1 MQHISRFIKEHVD
14 GVKILLII
22 FILSLLSLFFYMQ
35 KLDRNVVHYYSYKK
49 SIEKLHLY
57 DQKFE
62 NIFMRSYRYLDN
74 DKITKISM
82 QFDRE
87 LIELKKNKLISIL
100 GKDISLI
107 LDEIVTGY
115 QRKTDLIESFKT
127 LNARIT
133 SSVFFLYELKEE
145 SQSGDGTNTQI
156 DGLLGEILFKIGQ
169 VFLDTDLGTLHIERD
184 LFSLNLHRVVDK
196 RLDYFYRHSIQF
208 LSDVKLLKKVLKE
221 NKALDLDASINKMDV
236 VLEKEFQNNK
246 NNEDIIAYIFFA
258 LSVFLLLLLLNT
270 YLKVLKNRKE
280 VFYLAYHDTL
290 TGLPNRTEFERSIFE
305 HINSK
310 NNLTKAFSVIFI
322 DLDRFKIINDTLG
335 HNIGDE
341 MLIVLARRISRVVG
355 DGNLLARIGGDEF
368 VSILETDDRDEV
380 DIMVAQIASVI
391 RDTIYI
397 GEYSLNTTASIGIA
411 RYPEDGLDKST
422 LIKHA
427 DSAMY
432 HAKDIGR
439 DTYAFYTKQLSV
451 EIERRLEL
459 EQELISALTKRE
471 FTLFFQPQY
480 RLATGKICGAEAL
493 IRWNSP
499 ALGNVSPEEF
509 ISVTEDT
516 GMIVE
521 LGYYIF
527 REACTAYMKWKE
539 SGVYLDLIAINIS
552 SVQLRQ
558 PDAFMKFRKIIDE
571 TGIDANNIE
580 IELTERY
587 IMEYTTEKLTI
598 LDDLRSLGCRISIDD
613 FGTGYS
619 SMSYLKSLEIDTI
632 KIDKSFILDLPGN
645 QHDAEVSKAIIV
657 LSQSLGYEVIAEGI
671 ENIEQENLLKE
682 FNCDMGQG
690 YFFAKPMDSEG
701 LVKFYHEKNKK
712 LN

>member
-1 MQHISRFIKEHVD
+1 MTEISRFIKKHVD
-14 GVKILLII
+14 GVMVLLIV
-22 FILSLLSLFFYMQ
+22 FVFTLSLLFLYMQ
-35 KLDRNVVHYYSYKK
+35 KIDSNMIKYYSYKK
-49 SIEKLHLY
+49 SIEKLHVY

-74 DKITKISM
+74 DKITNLSM

-87 LIELKKNKLISIL
+87 LIELKKNELTTML
-100 GKDISLI
+100 GNDVSLI
-107 LDEIVTGY
+107 LDEIILGY
-115 QRKTDLIESFKT
+115 QKKTDLIESFKT

-133 SSVFFLYELKEE
+133 SSVFFLYELKKETE
-145 SQSGDGTNTQI
+145 RGECKNIQI
-156 DGLLGEILFKIGQ
+156 DGLLGEILFKVGQ
-169 VFLDTDLGTLHIERD
+169 VFLDTDLETLNIERD
-184 LFSLNLHRVVDK
+184 LTSLDLHRIIDED
-196 RLDYFYRHSIQF
+196 LDYFYRHTMQF
-208 LSDVKLLKKVLKE
+208 LSDVKLLKKILKE
-221 NKALDLDASINKMDV
+221 DQALELDTIINKMDI

-246 NNEDIIAYIFFA
+246 NKEDTIAYIFFIF
-258 LSVFLLLLLLNT
+258 SVFLLLLLVNT
-270 YLKVLKNRKE
+270 YLKVVKNRKE
-280 VFYLAYHDTL
+280 VYYLAYHDTL
-290 TGLPNRTEFERSIFE
+290 TGLPNRTEFERSISE
-305 HINSK
+305 HISRK
-310 NNLTKAFSVIFI
+310 GDLAKAFSVIFI

-335 HNIGDE
+335 HHIGDE
-341 MLIVLARRISRVVG
+341 MLIVLAKRISKILG
-355 DGNLLARIGGDEF
+355 KDDLLARIGGDEF
-368 VSILETDDRDEV
+368 VAILETNDKNVLDV
-380 DIMVAQIASVI
+380 IVAQISSVI
-391 RDTIYI
+391 RDTIHI

-422 LIKHA
+422 LLKHA

-439 DTYAFYTKQLSV
+439 DTYAFYAKQLSV
-451 EIERRLEL
+451 DIERRLAL
-459 EQELISALTKRE
+459 EQELITALKKRE
-471 FTLFFQPQY
+471 FTLCFQPQY
-480 RLATGKICGAEAL
+480 RLETGKISGAEAL

-499 ALGNVSPEEF
+499 VLGNVPPEEF
-509 ISVTEDT
+509 ISVAEET
-516 GMIVE
+516 GLIVE
-521 LGYYIF
+521 LGYYVF

-558 PDAFMKFRKIIDE
+558 PDAFKHFKKIIDE
-571 TGIDANNIE
+571 TGIDANHIE

-671 ENIEQENLLKE
+671 ENVEQENLLKE
-682 FNCDMGQG
+682 YNCDMGQG
-690 YFFAKPMDSEG
+690 YFFAKPMKSED
-701 LVKFYHEKNKK
+701 LVIFYKQKLKK
-712 LN
+712 

>member
-1 MQHISRFIKEHVD
+1 MQRISRFIREHVD
-14 GVKILLII
+14 GVRILLTI
-22 FILSLLSLFFYMQ
+22 FLLSLSFLFFYMQ
-35 KLDRNVVHYYSYKK
+35 KIDSNIVNYYSYKK
-49 SIEKLHLY
+49 SIEKLHVY

-74 DKITKISM
+74 DNITKISM

-87 LIELKKNKLISIL
+87 LIDLKKNKLISIL
-100 GKDISLI
+100 SKDISFI
-107 LDEIVTGY
+107 LDEIIVGY
-115 QRKTDLIESFKT
+115 QKKTELIESFKT

-133 SSVFFLYELKEE
+133 SSVFFLYELKKENENKDSVNIQIEE
-145 SQSGDGTNTQI
+145 
-156 DGLLGEILFKIGQ
+156 LLGGIIYKIGQ
-169 VFLDTDLGTLHIERD
+169 VFLDTDLETLDFDRD
-184 LFSLNLHRVVDK
+184 LLSLSLHRGVDK
-196 RLDYFYRHSIQF
+196 RVDYFYRHSIQF
-208 LSDVKLLKKVLKE
+208 LSDVKLLKKVINE
-221 NKALDLDASINKMDV
+221 NKELDLEAIINKMDV

-246 NNEDIIAYIFFA
+246 NKEDIITYIFFV
-258 LSVFLLLLLLNT
+258 LSVFILLLLLNT
-270 YLKVLKNRKE
+270 YLKVVKNRKE

-290 TGLPNRTEFERSIFE
+290 TGLPNRTEFERSISE

-310 NNLTKAFSVIFI
+310 YNLTKAFSVIFI

-335 HNIGDE
+335 HNVGDE
-341 MLIVLARRISRVVG
+341 MLIILAKRISNMLG
-355 DGNLLARIGGDEF
+355 EGTLLARIGGDEF
-368 VSILETDDRDEV
+368 VAILETDDRDEV

-422 LIKHA
+422 LLKHA

-451 EIERRLEL
+451 DIERRLEL
-459 EQELISALTKRE
+459 EQELVSALKKRE

-480 RLATGKICGAEAL
+480 RLITGKISGAEAL
-493 IRWNSP
+493 IRWNNS
-499 ALGNVSPEEF
+499 ALGEVSPEEF
-509 ISVTEDT
+509 ISVAEDT
-516 GMIVE
+516 GLIVE

-527 REACTAYMKWKE
+527 REACSAYMKWKE
-539 SGVYLDLIAINIS
+539 SGLYLDLIAINIS

-558 PDAFMKFRKIIDE
+558 PDAFMQFKKIIED
-571 TGIDANNIE
+571 TGMDANNIE

-671 ENIEQENLLKE
+671 ENIEQETLLKE

-690 YFFAKPMDSEG
+690 FFFAKPMDSET
-701 LVKFYHEKNKK
+701 LVKFYHEKNKR

>member
-1 MQHISRFIKEHVD
+1 MSSISRFVKNHLD
-14 GVKILLII
+14 GVTVLLVV
-22 FILSLLSLFFYMQ
+22 FVFTLSLLLLYMQ
-35 KLDRNVVHYYSYKK
+35 KIENNMVNYYSYKK
-49 SIEKLHLY
+49 SIEKLHVY

-62 NIFMRSYRYLDN
+62 NIFMRSYRHLDN
-74 DKITKISM
+74 DKITKISN

-87 LIELKKNKLISIL
+87 LIDLKKNELTNML
-100 GKDISLI
+100 GEDVSLI
-107 LDEIVTGY
+107 LDEIIIGF
-115 QRKTDLIESFKT
+115 QKKTELIESFKT

-133 SSVFFLYELKEE
+133 SSVFFLYELKKETANSE
-145 SQSGDGTNTQI
+145 SKNMHI

-169 VFLDTDLGTLHIERD
+169 VFLDTDLEILHIEID
-184 LFSLNLHRVVDK
+184 LKSLKLHRTVNENI
-196 RLDYFYRHSIQF
+196 DYFYRHTIQF
-208 LSDVKLLKKVLKE
+208 LFDVRLLKKILKKDE
-221 NKALDLDASINKMDV
+221 ALNLDAIINKMDV
-236 VLEKEFQNNK
+236 VLEKEFQDNK
-246 NNEDIIAYIFFA
+246 NKEDIITYIFFIF
-258 LSVFLLLLLLNT
+258 SVFLLLLLLNT

-290 TGLPNRTEFERSIFE
+290 TGLPNRTEFERSISE
-305 HINSK
+305 HIRGKGNVLK
-310 NNLTKAFSVIFI
+310 EFSVIFI

-335 HNIGDE
+335 HHIGDE
-341 MLIVLARRISRVVG
+341 MLIVLAKRIDSVLTEG
-355 DGNLLARIGGDEF
+355 DMLARIGGDEF
-368 VSILETDDRDEV
+368 VAILKTDDKNVV
-380 DIMVAQIASVI
+380 DVTVSKIASVI
-391 RDTIYI
+391 RDTMHI

-422 LIKHA
+422 LLKHA

-432 HAKDIGR
+432 HAKDSGR
-439 DTYAFYTKQLSV
+439 DRYAFYTKQLSV
-451 EIERRLEL
+451 DIERRLEL
-459 EQELISALTKRE
+459 EQELITALKKKE

-480 RLATGKICGAEAL
+480 RLLTGKISGAEAL

-499 ALGNVSPEEF
+499 VLGSVSPEEF
-509 ISVTEDT
+509 ISVAEDT
-516 GMIVE
+516 GMIVDV
-521 LGYYIF
+521 GYYVF
-527 REACTAYMKWKE
+527 REACNAYMRWKE

-552 SVQLRQ
+552 AVQLRQ
-558 PDAFMKFRKIIDE
+558 PDAFTQFKKIIEE

-598 LDDLRSLGCRISIDD
+598 LGDLRNLGCRISIDD

-645 QHDAEVSKAIIV
+645 QHDSEVSKAIIV

-682 FNCDMGQG
+682 YNCDMGQG
-690 YFFAKPMDSEG
+690 YFFAKPMSDERFIE
-701 LVKFYHEKNKK
+701 FYHQKNKN

>member
-1 MQHISRFIKEHVD
+1 MTQISRFIKEHVD
-14 GVKILLII
+14 AVTVLLIV
-22 FILSLLSLFFYMQ
+22 FVFTLSLLFIYTQ
-35 KLDRNVVHYYSYKK
+35 KIESNMVNYYSYKK
-49 SIEKLHLY
+49 SIEKLHVY

-74 DKITKISM
+74 DKITKLSM

-87 LIELKKNKLISIL
+87 LIDLKKNKLTTML
-100 GKDISLI
+100 GEDVSLI
-107 LDEIVTGY
+107 LDDIITGY
-115 QRKTDLIESFKT
+115 QKKTELIESFKT

-133 SSVFFLYELKEE
+133 SSVFFLYELKKETESEE
-145 SQSGDGTNTQI
+145 CKNIQI
-156 DGLLGEILFKIGQ
+156 EGLLGEILFKVGQ
-169 VFLDTDLGTLHIERD
+169 VFLDTDLETLDIERD
-184 LFSLNLHRVVDK
+184 LTSLDLHRIVDENI
-196 RLDYFYRHSIQF
+196 DYFYRHALQF
-208 LSDVKLLKKVLKE
+208 LSDVKLLKKILEEDKTL
-221 NKALDLDASINKMDV
+221 NLDTIINKMDV

-246 NNEDIIAYIFFA
+246 NKEDIITYIFFA

-270 YLKVLKNRKE
+270 YLKVIKNRKE
-280 VFYLAYHDTL
+280 VSYLAYHDTL
-290 TGLPNRTEFERSIFE
+290 TGFPNRTEFERSISE
-305 HINSK
+305 HINRK
-310 NNLTKAFSVIFI
+310 GDLTKVFSVIFI

-335 HNIGDE
+335 HHIGDE
-341 MLIVLARRISRVVG
+341 MLIVLAKRISQVLAE
-355 DGNLLARIGGDEF
+355 DELLARLGGDEF
-368 VSILETDDRDEV
+368 VAILETNDINVV
-380 DIMVAQIASVI
+380 DVTVAQIASVI
-391 RDTIYI
+391 RDTIHI

-422 LIKHA
+422 LLKHA

-432 HAKDIGR
+432 HAKDMGR
-439 DTYAFYTKQLSV
+439 DTYAFYTRQLSV
-451 EIERRLEL
+451 DIERRLEL
-459 EQELISALTKRE
+459 EQELITALKKKE
-471 FTLFFQPQY
+471 FTLCFQPQY
-480 RLATGKICGAEAL
+480 RLSTGKISGAEAL
-493 IRWNSP
+493 IRWNSSS
-499 ALGNVSPEEF
+499 LGNVSPEEF
-509 ISVTEDT
+509 ISVAEDT

-521 LGYYIF
+521 LGYYVF
-527 REACTAYMKWKE
+527 REACTAYMRWKE

-552 SVQLRQ
+552 AVQLRQ
-558 PDAFMKFRKIIDE
+558 ADAYMQFKKIIDE
-571 TGIDANNIE
+571 TGIDANHIE

-682 FNCDMGQG
+682 YNCDMGQG
-690 YFFAKPMDSEG
+690 FFFAKPMNSDKF
-701 LVKFYHEKNKK
+701 VAFYHQQNKK
-712 LN
+712 SN

>member
-1 MQHISRFIKEHVD
+1 MTQISRSIKKHVD
-14 GVKILLII
+14 GVSVLLIV
-22 FILSLLSLFFYMQ
+22 FVFTLSLLFLYMQ
-35 KLDRNVVHYYSYKK
+35 KIDSNMIKYYSYKK
-49 SIEKLHLY
+49 SIEKLHVY

-62 NIFMRSYRYLDN
+62 NIFIRSYRYLDN
-74 DKITKISM
+74 DKITNLSM

-87 LIELKKNKLISIL
+87 LIALKKNELTTIL
-100 GKDISLI
+100 GNNVSLI
-107 LDEIVTGY
+107 LDEIIIGY
-115 QRKTDLIESFKT
+115 QKKTELIESFKT

-133 SSVFFLYELKEE
+133 SSVFFLYELKKETE
-145 SQSGDGTNTQI
+145 SGESENVQI
-156 DGLLGEILFKIGQ
+156 DGLLGEILFKVGQ
-169 VFLDTDLGTLHIERD
+169 VFLDTDLETLNIERD
-184 LFSLNLHRVVDK
+184 LTSLDPHRIIDEDI
-196 RLDYFYRHSIQF
+196 DYFYRHTMQF
-208 LSDVKLLKKVLKE
+208 LSDVKLLKKILKE
-221 NKALDLDASINKMDV
+221 DQALELDAIINKMDI

-246 NNEDIIAYIFFA
+246 NKEDIITNIFFIF
-258 LSVFLLLLLLNT
+258 SVFLLLLLVNT
-270 YLKVLKNRKE
+270 YLKVVKNRKE
-280 VFYLAYHDTL
+280 VYYLAYHDTL

-305 HINSK
+305 HISRDND
-310 NNLTKAFSVIFI
+310 LAKAFSVVFI

-335 HNIGDE
+335 HHIGDE
-341 MLIVLARRISRVVG
+341 MLIVLAKRISKILG
-355 DGNLLARIGGDEF
+355 KDDLLARIGGDEF
-368 VSILETDDRDEV
+368 VAILETNDKNILDF
-380 DIMVAQIASVI
+380 IVAQISSVI
-391 RDTIYI
+391 RDTIHI

-422 LIKHA
+422 LLKHA

-439 DTYAFYTKQLSV
+439 DTYAFYAKQLSV
-451 EIERRLEL
+451 DIERRLAL
-459 EQELISALTKRE
+459 EQELITALKKRE
-471 FTLFFQPQY
+471 FTLCFQPQY
-480 RLATGKICGAEAL
+480 RLATGKISGAEAL

-499 ALGNVSPEEF
+499 ILGNVSPEEF
-509 ISVTEDT
+509 IPVAEET
-516 GMIVE
+516 GLIVE
-521 LGYYIF
+521 LGYSVF

-558 PDAFMKFRKIIDE
+558 PDAYMQFKKIIDE
-571 TGIDANNIE
+571 TGIDANHIE

-587 IMEYTTEKLTI
+587 IMEYTIEKLTI

-645 QHDAEVSKAIIV
+645 HHDAEVSKAIIV

-682 FNCDMGQG
+682 YHCDMGQG
-690 YFFAKPMDSEG
+690 YFFAKPMKSED
-701 LVKFYHEKNKK
+701 LVIFYKQKLKK
-712 LN
+712 

>member
-1 MQHISRFIKEHVD
+1 MTQISRSIKKHVD
-14 GVKILLII
+14 GVTALLLI
-22 FILSLLSLFFYMQ
+22 FVFTLSLLFLYMQ
-35 KLDRNVVHYYSYKK
+35 KIDSNMIKYYSYKK
-49 SIEKLHLY
+49 SIEKLHVY

-74 DKITKISM
+74 DKITKLSM

-87 LIELKKNKLISIL
+87 LIDLKKNELTTML
-100 GKDISLI
+100 GNNVSLI
-107 LDEIVTGY
+107 LDEIITGY
-115 QRKTDLIESFKT
+115 QEKTELIESFKT

-133 SSVFFLYELKEE
+133 SSVFFLYELKKETE
-145 SQSGDGTNTQI
+145 KGDRKNIQI
-156 DGLLGEILFKIGQ
+156 EGLLGEILFKIGQ
-169 VFLDTDLGTLHIERD
+169 VFLDTDLETLDIERD
-184 LFSLNLHRVVDK
+184 LVSLNLHRIADEN
-196 RLDYFYRHSIQF
+196 LDYFYRHGIQF
-208 LSDVKLLKKVLKE
+208 LADVKLLKKILKE
-221 NKALDLDASINKMDV
+221 DQALGLDAIINKMDI

-246 NNEDIIAYIFFA
+246 NKEDIIAYALFIF
-258 LSVFLLLLLLNT
+258 SVFLLLFLLHT
-270 YLKVLKNRKE
+270 YLKVVKNRKE
-280 VFYLAYHDTL
+280 VYYLAYHDTL
-290 TGLPNRTEFERSIFE
+290 TGLPNRTEFERSISE
-305 HINSK
+305 HISRK
-310 NNLTKAFSVIFI
+310 GDLAKAFAVIFI

-335 HNIGDE
+335 HHIGDE
-341 MLIVLARRISRVVG
+341 MLIVLAKRITGVVEKG
-355 DGNLLARIGGDEF
+355 DLLARIGGDEF
-368 VSILETDDRDEV
+368 VAILETDDKNVV
-380 DIMVAQIASVI
+380 DITVAQIASVI
-391 RDTIYI
+391 RDTMHI

-422 LIKHA
+422 LLKHA

-432 HAKDIGR
+432 HAKDMGR

-451 EIERRLEL
+451 DIKRRLEL
-459 EQELISALTKRE
+459 EQQLITALKKKE
-471 FTLFFQPQY
+471 FTLCFQPQY
-480 RLATGKICGAEAL
+480 RLSTGKISGAEAL

-499 ALGNVSPEEF
+499 VLGNVSPEEF
-509 ISVTEDT
+509 ISVAEDT
-516 GMIVE
+516 GLIVE
-521 LGYYIF
+521 LGYYVF

-558 PDAFMKFRKIIDE
+558 PDVFKNFKKIIDE
-571 TGIDANNIE
+571 TGIDANHIE

-682 FNCDMGQG
+682 YNCDMGQG
-690 YFFAKPMDSEG
+690 FFFAKPMKSED
-701 LVKFYHEKNKK
+701 LVRFYKQK
-712 LN
+712 LLK